1 MNRKYLLFIKD
12 MLDAI
17 DRILEFV
24 EGMDFRAFAADDKTM
39 SAVLRKIEIIGEA
52 SKNIPAEVKQ
62 KYVTVPWSR
71 LAKMRDRLIHGYFAI
86 DEEIIW
92 KVVSMELPELRREIV
107 KVYESESLN
116 ME

>member
-1 MNRKYLLFIKD
+1 MTRKHLLFIKD

-17 DRILEFV
+17 DKIQDFV
-24 EGMDFRAFAADDKTM
+24 RGMDFSGFVSDDKTM

-52 SKNIPAEVKQ
+52 AKNVPATVRERHAA
-62 KYVTVPWSR
+62 VPWGR

-92 KVVSMELPELRREIV
+92 KVVSEELPELRHEIAR
-107 KVYESESLN
+107 VYEIESQ
-116 ME
+116 ES